1 MFIVKAEM
9 KKKNILNRSFFEL
22 TGCIHTHS
30 EHSFDSSKPV
40 RKIIQH
46 AKKQELDYITIND
59 HLNLDAK
66 KEESVLSEKDL
77 FVIVCMEVN
86 DKQNNNHYLVFN
98 SDEILRGKDAKEYV
112 TYYAQ
117 SNAVCFAAHP
127 IEKRVSSKF
136 RTYIWTDLTNDGFD
150 GLEIWNYLS
159 EWIGK
164 MNPKLNGLFLVLFP
178 SLFIRKP
185 YRQILEWW
193 DKMNREGK
201 RKAGIGSIDAHSE
214 KMEKFG
220 FRFTFLTH
228 RQLFKTIRTNVLLEE
243 NEPIT
248 QQAILTA
255 IKNGNSYIVNYKAGN
270 PYDFYAGISDAEG
283 NSAIFGED
291 IKFVKGLKYYF
302 KLPVIAKVTL
312 FRDGKKISSQRDEK
326 GFFEIKQKG
335 NYRLEITRWGYGWIY
350 SNNIYV
356 T

>member
-1 MFIVKAEM
+1 MYIIKTEM
-9 KKKNILNRSFFEL
+9 KKKNIFNRSFFEI
-22 TGCIHTHS
+22 TGCIHNNS
-30 EHSFDSSKPV
+30 VHSFDSSKPV
-40 RKIIQH
+40 KKIIKI

-66 KEESVLSEKDL
+66 KEESVLTEQNL
-77 FVIVCMEVN
+77 FVIVGMEIN
-86 DKQNNNHYLVFN
+86 DKQNNNHFLVFN

-112 TYYAQ
+112 PYYTQ
-117 SNAVCFAAHP
+117 SNAICFAAHP

-136 RTYIWTDLTNDGFD
+136 RTYIWTDLVNDDFH

-164 MNPKLNGLFLVLFP
+164 LNPKLNGIFLVLFP

-185 YRQILEWW
+185 HRPILEWW

-201 RKAGIGSIDAHSE
+201 RKAAIGSIDAHSE

-220 FRFTFLTH
+220 LRITFLTH
-228 RQLFKTIRTNVLLEE
+228 RQLFKTIRTNILLEE
-243 NEPIT
+243 NKSIT
-248 QQAILTA
+248 QKAILNA
-255 IKNGNSYIVNYKAGN
+255 LKDGNSYIVNYKMGN
-270 PYDFYAGISDAEG
+270 PFGFYAGISDVDG

-291 IKFVKGLKYYF
+291 IKFVMGLKYYF

-312 FRDGKKISSQRDEK
+312 YRDGKKISSQRDEK
-326 GFFEIKQKG
+326 GYFLIEKKG
-335 NYRLEITRWGYGWIY
+335 NYRLEITRWSYGWIY
-350 SNNIYV
+350 TNNIYV